1 MTDVTSATPEPPP
14 PPPDD
19 AWEYTP
25 PLSNGVSGPPP
36 WPPQYSWSP
45 SQRPRRSFL
54 RTAAM
59 TGAAFV
65 AIAAGSGA
73 AAFALS
79 GRNAV
84 PTATNTPATQG
95 SSSTPSSS
103 SPAATES
110 LAQVEQ
116 AVVDING
123 VLAGGQGQVAGT
135 GMVITPSGEVL
146 TNNHVIEGTQS
157 LTVQIDGTGPTY
169 TATVV
174 GDDPSADVA
183 LLQIQGVSNL
193 PTVVIGSASSVSVG
207 DSITAI
213 GNALGRGG
221 TPATAGGT
229 VTALDQTVTASDET
243 GGSETLSGTIQIAA
257 SIEPGDS
264 GGPVVNS
271 SGQVIGMTTAGSTNG
286 RFSDQFSAT
295 TAGFAIAIDQAMSVV
310 HEIQAG
316 GAGDSSVH
324 IGAGALLGV
333 EVDTQSA
340 TGGAAVVGVQAGS
353 PAAAAGL
360 TAGDTIIRVGGAT
373 IASSNDLRS
382 VLERHSPGQT
392 VSVVWTDAS
401 GGQHSANVK
410 LASGPPA

>member
-1 MTDVTSATPEPPP
+1 MGDVNSAPPEPPP
-14 PPPDD
+14 PPLDD
-19 AWEYTP
+19 WEYTP
-25 PLSNGVSGPPP
+25 PPTSSGASGPPP
-36 WPPQYSWSP
+36 WPPQYTWSP
-45 SQRPRRSFL
+45 SPGRRRGFL
-54 RTAAM
+54 RTAALS
-59 TGAAFV
+59 GAAFV

-79 GRNAV
+79 GRSMT
-84 PTATNTPATQG
+84 PTTTNTPFTQG
-95 SSSTPSSS
+95 SSGTPSG
-103 SPAATES
+103 SPSATQS

-174 GDDPSADVA
+174 GDDPTADVA
-183 LLQIQGVSNL
+183 LLQIHGVSNL
-193 PTVVIGSASSVSVG
+193 PTVVLGNSSAVSVG

-213 GNALGRGG
+213 GNAQGRGG
-221 TPATAGGT
+221 TPATADGT

-257 SIEPGDS
+257 AIQPGDS

-295 TAGFAIAIDQAMSVV
+295 TAGFAIAINDAMSVV

-333 EVDTQSA
+333 EVDTQA
-340 TGGAAVVGVQAGS
+340 TTGGAAVVGVQPGS

-360 TAGDTIIRVGGAT
+360 AAGDTIIRVGGVT
-373 IASSNDLRS
+373 VASSSDLRS
-382 VLERHSPGQT
+382 ALGHDSPGQT

-401 GGQHSANVK
+401 GSQHSASVR